1 MSAWYRSGTI
11 AVAGKTVTGTG
22 TNWTDNKMG
31 IGPGQALLI
40 PGAGTIKVYEIA
52 RVNSATQL
60 TLTDDAGTVSAGQ
73 AYAIMSFYSDSV
85 PDFARRLAAQLSYYQ
100 SQMDGWQKVMTGTGN
115 ITLEAPDGS
124 LVTISSFKKLTD
136 DMAGKVSKGG
146 DAMTGA
152 LSLPSMELIGAT
164 PFIDFHYGG
173 TAADYDV
180 RIINDVSN
188 QLTIAGSSGT
198 ASIRLDGVFRSYN
211 NYVTRAIS
219 GTQAQMSGGF
229 MDFATTR
236 TRILNQP
243 TTGQGGFDLI
253 NLNQDGTA
261 KCVWNLN
268 NDGGIANNKLGSVVW
283 QGSDLTLKNSVEDS
297 KGGAE
302 AAVERL
308 MQIRSREFV
317 WNNNGKKD
325 RGFIAQEMLAIDP
338 RYVNFTYRF
347 YDEKNDPN
355 DLTGKKDG
363 LYGLS
368 DRAIMADAIAVIQM
382 QQKTIES
389 MSGEIAE
396 LQARMKAIDGLD
408 A

>member
-22 TNWTDNKMG
+22 TSWTDNKMG

-100 SQMDGWQKVMTGTGN
+100 SQMDGWQKVMTGTGT

-124 LVTISSFKKLTD
+124 LVTLSSFKKLTD

-146 DAMTGA
+146 DTMIGP

-164 PFIDFHYGG
+164 PFIDFHLGS
-173 TAADYDV
+173 TTADYDV
-180 RIINDVSN
+180 RVINDASN
-188 QLTIAGSSGT
+188 QLTISGSSGT

-219 GTQAQMSGGF
+219 TTQAQQGGGFLDHAGSRTRWLNQPLASSGGF
-229 MDFATTR
+229 DMIA
-236 TRILNQP
+236 LNA
-243 TTGQGGFDLI
+243 
-253 NLNQDGTA
+253 NGTA
-261 KCVWNLN
+261 KCTWNFN
-268 NDGGIANNKLGSVVW
+268 VDGGIAGPQGGVVW
-283 QGSDLTLKNSVEDS
+283 QGSDQALKHSIEDIE
-297 KGGAE
+297 GGEEE
-302 AAVERL
+302 ALKRL
-308 MQIRSREFV
+308 LRIRPREFE
-317 WNNNGKKD
+317 WNNNGKRD
-325 RGFIAQEMLAIDP
+325 RGFIAQEMLAIDE
-338 RYVNFTYRF
+338 RYANYSYRF
-347 YDEKNDPN
+347 YDENNDAN
-355 DLTGKKDG
+355 DLSGEKEG
-363 LYGLS
+363 VFGLS